1 MTVNTSVADCSVTRC
16 SFNDHDNCSAP
27 AITVG
32 GGEDHAAC
40 ATFVDIG
47 KHGGLPKVLATV
59 GACQRAECTHNDHL
73 LCQATQVCR
82 SRCGQRR
89 LPDVRTPA
97 LTCRPAPGI
106 QSARR

>member
-1 MTVNTSVADCSVTRC
+1 MTVTTSVADCSVTRC
-16 SFNDHDNCSAP
+16 SFNDHDNCAAP

-73 LCQATQVCR
+73 LCQAPQVHVGPGADNADC
-82 SRCGQRR
+82 
-89 LPDVRTPA
+89 
-97 LTCRPAPGI
+97 LTYEHRH
-106 QSARR
+106 